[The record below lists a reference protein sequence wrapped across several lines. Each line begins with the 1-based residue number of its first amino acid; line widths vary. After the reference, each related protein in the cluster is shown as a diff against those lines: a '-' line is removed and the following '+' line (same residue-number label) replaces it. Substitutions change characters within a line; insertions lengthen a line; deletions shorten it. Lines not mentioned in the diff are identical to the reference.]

1 MSKFLKHFSKE
12 NMMYITSSLKNNSPE
27 ENRLVVAKREEFGGE
42 MEWEVG
48 VRRCKL
54 LCIEWRR
61 TSSYWIAQGTIFNV
75 Q

>member
-1 MSKFLKHFSKE
+1 
-12 NMMYITSSLKNNSPE
+12 MYITSSLKNNSPE
-27 ENRLVVAKREEFGGE
+27 ENRLVVAKREEFGRE

-54 LCIEWRR
+54 LYTEWRR
-61 TSSYWIAQGTIFNV
+61 TRSYWIAQGTVFNV